1 MDKYNSKAV
10 GVPIGDITV
19 NVSIQEDNSD
29 AFVLVDTLPNQFIPC
44 RIIMLLRPSYFE
56 KNHNHKI
63 KLVKIDT
70 EEHIGGVITKGL
82 VIVPFEY
89 LKKKLMGC

>member
-1 MDKYNSKAV
+1 MHSFWWILSQINLFLA
-10 GVPIGDITV
+10 
-19 NVSIQEDNSD
+19 E
-29 AFVLVDTLPNQFIPC
+29 
-44 RIIMLLRPSYFE
+44 IIMLLRPSYFE